1 MSLLLEKPVENRSK
15 QSELIQGL
23 VPQSQTDSL
32 KEKIVIFENRIFI
45 LVQSSILIKSSYY
58 GYDYF
63 EKKIAET
70 TEPQALFHI
79 DTNKKELRYFRDN
92 ITIQSAQLYKLK
104 YEQYMKEHI
113 DITGKSHPEVCEI
126 HKDIIKKRIEQQLLR
141 IPSKDKIRQREDIH
155 REYIR
160 KTIDKSFIESSDG
173 IYEFASKAE
182 VGVLILFTKMSED
195 YVTQFGE
202 APRYIGHPCADG
214 VLRTS
219 YKEYVYY
226 LMEELFK
233 SNKEEH
239 LDDPQLWIASH
250 LVDRMQRIY
259 PHLKITY
266 KQTKDIM
273 PTIILYFNVDAKLS
287 LH

>member
-1 MSLLLEKPVENRSK
+1 MSLLLEKPAENRSK

-23 VPQSQTDSL
+23 IPQSQTDSL

-45 LVQSSILIKSSYY
+45 LVPSSILINSYY
-58 GYDYF
+58 AYDYF

-70 TEPQALFHI
+70 TEPHTLFHI
-79 DTNKKELRYFRDN
+79 NTDKKELRSFRDN
-92 ITIQSAQLYKLK
+92 ITIQSAQLYNLK
-104 YEQYMKEHI
+104 YEQYIKEHI

-126 HKDIIKKRIEQQLLR
+126 HKDIIKKRMEQQMLR
-141 IPSKDKIRQREDIH
+141 IPSKDEIRQREDIH

-160 KTIDKSFIESSDG
+160 KIIDKSFIESSGG

-182 VGVLILFTKMSED
+182 VGVQILFQKMSED

-202 APRYIGHPCADG
+202 APRYIGHTCADG

-219 YKEYVYY
+219 YKEYIYY
-226 LMEELFK
+226 LIEELFK
-233 SNKEEH
+233 PTKEDKLH
-239 LDDPQLWIASH
+239 DPQLWIASH
-250 LVDRMQRIY
+250 LVDRMQRTY

-266 KQTKDIM
+266 KTTKDIM
-273 PTIILYFNVDAKLS
+273 PTIILYFNVDAKLP